1 MAKKDS
7 VDKKVVSSMVEE
19 TAWAAAKETLKF
31 FMENTSVKYAF
42 VKLLLDS
49 GMTTTQI
56 RNFVSVSPQTISEIR
71 NRRIDVINEALVET
85 LRDMEINKLYV
96 IGSKI
101 LSKLDDEGRLDKM
114 KGGELAYA
122 YKVLLDSRRLLE
134 NKSTANI
141 SAQVN
146 ILTQKFEEE
155 ATNINKLLSKSAMV
169 KGKKIVEAQNAAP

>member
-1 MAKKDS
+1 
-7 VDKKVVSSMVEE
+7 
-19 TAWAAAKETLKF
+19 
-31 FMENTSVKYAF
+31 
-42 VKLLLDS
+42 
-49 GMTTTQI
+49 MTTTQI

-71 NRRIDVINEALVET
+71 NRRIDVINDALVET

-96 IGSKI
+96 IGGKI

-155 ATNINKLLSKSAMV
+155 ATNINKLLSKSAMG
-169 KGKKIVEAQNAAP
+169 KGKKIVEAQNAAS

>member
-1 MAKKDS
+1 
-7 VDKKVVSSMVEE
+7 
-19 TAWAAAKETLKF
+19 
-31 FMENTSVKYAF
+31 
-42 VKLLLDS
+42 
-49 GMTTTQI
+49 MTTTQI

-71 NRRIDVINEALVET
+71 NRRIDVINDALVET

-96 IGSKI
+96 IGGKI

-169 KGKKIVEAQNAAP
+169 KGKKIVEAQNAAS

>member
-1 MAKKDS
+1 
-7 VDKKVVSSMVEE
+7 
-19 TAWAAAKETLKF
+19 
-31 FMENTSVKYAF
+31 
-42 VKLLLDS
+42 
-49 GMTTTQI
+49 MTTTQI

-96 IGSKI
+96 IGGKI

-155 ATNINKLLSKSAMV
+155 ATNINKLLSKSAMG
-169 KGKKIVEAQNAAP
+169 KGKKIVEAQNAAS